1 MVKSMTGFGRA
12 TSSEGNSRSFSIELK
27 SVNHRYLDLNV
38 RMPKSI
44 ISLEEKIR
52 KVVSEKLS
60 RGKVDIF
67 ITYKNY
73 GDEAS
78 EANLNT
84 ALADSYF
91 NCLDKL
97 FKRYEDKNIKNDI
110 SVSLIARFP
119 DVVKLEEKEE
129 NLEEMWNELNVALNE
144 ALQLLVHMR
153 EVEGEKLK
161 TDIISKCCLIES
173 MVDKVKEKAP
183 SVVLDYKQKL
193 QDRVKE
199 LCDNIQVDEA
209 RINMEIA
216 LFADKA
222 SVDEEITRLYSHI
235 EQVKNTLG
243 LNESVGRKL
252 DFIVQ
257 EMNREANTIASKS
270 SDLEITNIVLNIK
283 NEIEKIREQ
292 VQNIE

>member
-12 TSSEGNSRSFSIELK
+12 TSNEGNSRSFSIELK

-44 ISLEEKIR
+44 LSLEEKVR
-52 KVVSEKLS
+52 KALSEKLS
-60 RGKVDIF
+60 RGKVDVF

-78 EANLNT
+78 EATLNT
-84 ALADSYF
+84 VLADSYF
-91 NCLDKL
+91 NSLETL

-119 DVVKLEEKEE
+119 DVIKLQEKEE
-129 NLEEMWNELNVALNE
+129 NLEEMWCELNKALDE
-144 ALQLLVHMR
+144 ALGLLVHMR

-161 TDIISKCCLIES
+161 ADIKLKCALIEDMLS
-173 MVDKVKEKAP
+173 KVEEKAP
-183 SVVLDYKQKL
+183 SVVIGYKEKL
-193 QDRVKE
+193 KERVKE
-199 LCDNIQVDEA
+199 LCDNIQVDES

-222 SVDEEITRLYSHI
+222 SIDEEITRLHSHI
-235 EQVKNTLG
+235 EQVRSTLE
-243 LNESVGRKL
+243 LDESIGRKL

-270 SDLEITNIVLNIK
+270 TDLEITNIVLNIK